1 MRIMAVDYGLRR
13 VGIAVS
19 DPQGTISQP
28 LSTLKVMSRR
38 QVIERLSSLIKDL
51 EIGHV
56 IVGYPCALDG
66 APTEMTKKI
75 KQFVGQLK
83 KKVDVGIELW
93 DERLTSKYAQTTC
106 KEMGIRRQKS
116 RIDQV
121 AACIMLDEYLS
132 TKKRC
137 RVS

>member
-1 MRIMAVDYGLRR
+1 MRIMAVDYGMQR

-19 DPQGTISQP
+19 DPHGTISQP
-28 LSTLKVMSRR
+28 LSTLKVTSRR
-38 QVIERLSSLIKDL
+38 HVIERLSSLIKEL

-83 KKVDVGIELW
+83 KKVNVGIELW
-93 DERLTSKYAQTTC
+93 DERLTSKYAQTTL
-106 KEMGIRRQKS
+106 KAMGIRRHKNK
-116 RIDQV
+116 IDQV

-137 RVS
+137 RVL